1 MAGAIQGLDR
11 VAPSGRLAHPTQFD
25 QLRTAAAGVKSRASQ
40 SRMAPRTSR
49 YGASQDSAASPSP
62 NVVLSRAAD
71 ALGHHPEAVSALLR
85 AVNGKEPVALVYEE
99 LIDVHER
106 SGNIKEALGWTDKAS
121 RVFADDPQWRPHMP
135 RLCQGVLV
143 SLIYNQGHAMAD
155 PRDDP
160 GSRKE
165 MRDAR
170 DAVAHGRLIDVPNL
184 LRAMTRLWPE
194 GKGLR
199 DRRER
204 EALLEEGLKQH
215 RFRLGGLSPRV
226 QAQRLFLEPF
236 LTEGT
241 GSRGQGACRRD
252 TRMSERG

>member
-1 MAGAIQGLDR
+1 VSERTGRSSTGDLPGKRRVGVRPDRESRAGAPDPLPD
-11 VAPSGRLAHPTQFD
+11 SLA
-25 QLRTAAAGVKSRASQ
+25 
-40 SRMAPRTSR
+40 
-49 YGASQDSAASPSP
+49 
-62 NVVLSRAAD
+62 
-71 ALGHHPEAVSALLR
+71 
-85 AVNGKEPVALVYEE
+85 
-99 LIDVHER
+99 
-106 SGNIKEALGWTDKAS
+106 
-121 RVFADDPQWRPHMP
+121 MP

-194 GKGLR
+194 GNGLR